1 MDLIF
6 YYLALTYICFIGFKI
21 LLELLVDL
29 FGVLTWRMTPYVPST
44 DPVCRAMVEM
54 ANLKP
59 GMKVYDLGSGDGRLL
74 LLAAARGAEAV
85 GIEINTY
92 LVVYSKM
99 RALRSPFRGKVRVRW
114 GNLWWA
120 RVADADVVFVY
131 LMPYY
136 MAELKRLLERQLKP
150 GAVVVSNAFV
160 FENWAPFNEDKD
172 NGVYAY
178 RFPPQA

>member
-99 RALRSPFRGKVRVRW
+99 RALRSPFRGKVRVR
-114 GNLWWA
+114 
-120 RVADADVVFVY
+120 R
-131 LMPYY
+131 
-136 MAELKRLLERQLKP
+136 
-150 GAVVVSNAFV
+150 
-160 FENWAPFNEDKD
+160 
-172 NGVYAY
+172 
-178 RFPPQA
+178 